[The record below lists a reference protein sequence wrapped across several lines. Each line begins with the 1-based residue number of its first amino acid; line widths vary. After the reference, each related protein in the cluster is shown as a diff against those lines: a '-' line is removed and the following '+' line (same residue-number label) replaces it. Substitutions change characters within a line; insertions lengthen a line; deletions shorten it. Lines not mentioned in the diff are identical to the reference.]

1 MKRHSLFVLIPA
13 ACLIVAS
20 ASSPSVQ
27 AQVRDRVLDA
37 AALPADFVTVPN
49 IVYMT
54 ADGYESKLDVHRPR
68 TITPPRPTV
77 IFIHGGGWVGGSKEA
92 SMLAVL
98 PYLAMGWAAVNVE
111 YRMAPTAPAPSG
123 VDDCRCALKW
133 VIANAKTYGFDTAK
147 IVVTG
152 HSAGGHLALTTGMLT
167 PSAGFDDRCP
177 TPGGPANN
185 APGEANPK
193 VAAIVNWFGITD
205 VNDIIAGANVRG
217 YGVRWFAGVE
227 NKAALA
233 TRVSPLTYVRPGLPP
248 IITIH
253 GDADP
258 TVPYA
263 HATRLRDALTKAGVS
278 NELITIPQGGHG
290 NFVAPQRDR
299 AWIAIRAFLD
309 RLAITPPAPTQP

>member
-1 MKRHSLFVLIPA
+1 MTRHIAIASLVTAGL
-13 ACLIVAS
+13 LVGL
-20 ASSPSVQ
+20 SSPLL
-27 AQVRDRVLDA
+27 AQGRDRVLDA
-37 AALPADFVTVPN
+37 AAIYGDYVVTPN
-49 IVYMT
+49 IVYMA

-68 TITPPRPTV
+68 ASGAARPTI
-77 IFIHGGGWVGGSKEA
+77 IFIHGGGWVGGSKEG

-111 YRMAPTAPAPSG
+111 YRMAQTAPAPSG

-133 VIANAKTYGFDTAK
+133 VFAHAKEYGFDTTK
-147 IVVTG
+147 VVVSG
-152 HSAGGHLALTTGMLT
+152 QSAGGHLALTTGILT
-167 PSAGFDDRCP
+167 SAAGFDDRCP
-177 TPGGPANN
+177 TLGGPASN
-185 APGEANPK
+185 APVEDNPK

-205 VNDIIAGANVRG
+205 VNDIIEGANSRG

-227 NKAALA
+227 NKMALA
-233 TRVSPLTYVRPGLPP
+233 KRVSPLAYVRPGLPP

-263 HATRLRDALTKAGVS
+263 QATRLRDALTKAGVT
-278 NELITIPQGGHG
+278 NELVTIPGGGHG

-299 AWIAIRAFLD
+299 AWTAIRAFLEK
-309 RLAITPPAPTQP
+309 LSIPPQLPTAGQ

>member
-1 MKRHSLFVLIPA
+1 MRTLLVVSMLAAGVL
-13 ACLIVAS
+13 LGVSSTTVAQS
-20 ASSPSVQ
+20 
-27 AQVRDRVLDA
+27 RDRVLEA
-37 AALPADFVTVPN
+37 AAIYSDYVVAPN

-68 TITPPRPTV
+68 GNSAPRPTV

-92 SMLAVL
+92 SMHAVL

-111 YRMAPTAPAPSG
+111 YRMAQTAPAPSG

-133 VIANAKTYGFDTAK
+133 VIAHAKEYGFDTSK

-152 HSAGGHLALTTGMLT
+152 QSAGGHLALTTGMLT
-167 PSAGFDDRCP
+167 QSAGFDDRCP
-177 TPGGPANN
+177 TLGGPAGN
-185 APGEANPK
+185 APIEDNPK
-193 VAAIVNWFGITD
+193 VAAIVNWYGITD
-205 VNDIIAGANVRG
+205 VADIIDTNARG

-233 TRVSPLTYVRPGLPP
+233 KRVSPLSHVRPGLPP

-263 HATRLRDALTKAGVS
+263 QATRLRDALAKAGVT
-278 NELITIPQGGHG
+278 NELVTIPGGGHG
-290 NFVAPQRDR
+290 NFVPAQRDR
-299 AWIAIRAFLD
+299 AWTAIKAFLD
-309 RLAITPPAPTQP
+309 KLALPQQVPTGQ

>member
-1 MKRHSLFVLIPA
+1 MAYAATANPNQSLDLYLPKERTDLPRP
-13 ACLIVAS
+13 LIV
-20 ASSPSVQ
+20 
-27 AQVRDRVLDA
+27 
-37 AALPADFVTVPN
+37 
-49 IVYMT
+49 
-54 ADGYESKLDVHRPR
+54 
-68 TITPPRPTV
+68 
-77 IFIHGGGWVGGSKEA
+77 FIHGGGWVGGSKEG

-111 YRMAPTAPAPSG
+111 YRMAQTAPAPSG

-133 VIANAKTYGFDTAK
+133 VFSHAKEYGFDTTK
-147 IVVTG
+147 VVVSG
-152 HSAGGHLALTTGMLT
+152 QSAGGHLALTTGMLT
-167 PSAGFDDRCP
+167 SAAGFDDRCP
-177 TPGGPANN
+177 TLGGAAGN
-185 APGEANPK
+185 APVEDNPK

-205 VNDIIAGANVRG
+205 VNDIIEGANSRG

-233 TRVSPLTYVRPGLPP
+233 KRVSPLSYVRPGLPP

-263 HATRLRDALTKAGVS
+263 QATRLRDALTKAGVT
-278 NELITIPQGGHG
+278 NELVTIPGGGHG

-299 AWIAIRAFLD
+299 AWIAIRAFLEK
-309 RLAITPPAPTQP
+309 LSIPPQLPTAGQ